1 MASSEE
7 RKRVLSSGRL
17 LSVSDIHNT
26 RHPPRH
32 PMLSPREILF
42 SFPEAQSASPT
53 SFVVVHRLHLVSRFS
68 LTLPP
73 FNPTQLSAL
82 WKVSQRDRPF
92 FRVLFVF
99 PWAKPSP
106 PSFFSRFSR
115 ITLSPLAYCR
125 EILLHGRRRRGR
137 RLNCRQDLSIYVM
150 VIARRETIVE
160 ISSNW
165 DISRNGFA
173 SITSGH
179 YFFRI
184 ANSVSAIRSL
194 TGSFSLTV
202 ISFFLFFFCLC
213 FISFFCVFH
222 DERRLTK
229 CE

>member
-1 MASSEE
+1 MASSEK

-42 SFPEAQSASPT
+42 SFPEVQSASPT

-99 PWAKPSP
+99 PRAKPS
-106 PSFFSRFSR
+106 FE
-115 ITLSPLAYCR
+115 A
-125 EILLHGRRRRGR
+125 
-137 RLNCRQDLSIYVM
+137 
-150 VIARRETIVE
+150 
-160 ISSNW
+160 
-165 DISRNGFA
+165 
-173 SITSGH
+173 
-179 YFFRI
+179 
-184 ANSVSAIRSL
+184 
-194 TGSFSLTV
+194 FSLAFLESHYRHWLIVGKFCCTADDDEDDDSTV
-202 ISFFLFFFCLC
+202 NRIYLF
-213 FISFFCVFH
+213 
-222 DERRLTK
+222 T
-229 CE
+229 